1 MMQANCLKAV
11 LEGFSGTE
19 GYTRYLAGLLLTDG
33 VRFLAENAECF
44 WLLDIIASY
53 QPKCKKDASL
63 REMQFWTLKRNKT
76 TSGAVVTCDDGNGNV
91 KITQRIEFTDFP
103 MDEVRV
109 WVELGSVDG
118 YNPAYVAM
126 LPNER

>member
-1 MMQANCLKAV
+1 LNAA

-44 WLLDIIASY
+44 WFLDIIASY
-53 QPKCKKDASL
+53 QPKCKKDKDL
-63 REMQFWTLKRNKT
+63 RDMQFWKLKRNAKG
-76 TSGAVVTCDDGNGNV
+76 GAVVTCDDGNGNI
-91 KITQRIEFTDFP
+91 KIKQEVEFTDFP

-118 YNPAYVAM
+118 INPAYVAM